1 MTSEQIIQDYIE
13 RKKDDFDKK
22 VNELRQDQGTEEIK
36 EFGYKLKR
44 KDEVFTVTDWEHI
57 KNFISNMAQEIFSC
71 LPEEATERTSAKIR
85 EDYAMSYDECLSW
98 NACRKVFLEN
108 IKKLK

>member
-1 MTSEQIIQDYIE
+1 MTNEVFKDYIE
-13 RKKDDFDKK
+13 RMQKRRVTEITLAVLKEYNDHNSCGYEIGC
-22 VNELRQDQGTEEIK
+22 VLSSVTLISALNEIVSD
-36 EFGYKLKR
+36 
-44 KDEVFTVTDWEHI
+44 
-57 KNFISNMAQEIFSC
+57 MAKEIFGA

-98 NACRKVFLEN
+98 NACRKAFLEN

>member
-1 MTSEQIIQDYIE
+1 MSPMTNEVFKDYIE
-13 RKKDDFDKK
+13 RKKNKLGDEFCVMLERAGRD
-22 VNELRQDQGTEEIK
+22 NGESSEEWTE
-36 EFGYKLKR
+36 KL
-44 KDEVFTVTDWEHI
+44 E
-57 KNFISNMAQEIFSC
+57 NFLSDMAKEIFGA

-98 NACRKVFLEN
+98 NACRKAFLEN

>member
-1 MTSEQIIQDYIE
+1 
-13 RKKDDFDKK
+13 
-22 VNELRQDQGTEEIK
+22 
-36 EFGYKLKR
+36 
-44 KDEVFTVTDWEHI
+44 
-57 KNFISNMAQEIFSC
+57 MAQEIFGA

-98 NACRKVFLEN
+98 NACRKAFLEN

>member
-1 MTSEQIIQDYIE
+1 MTNEVFKDYIE
-13 RKKDDFDKK
+13 RKKNQLGDEFC
-22 VNELRQDQGTEEIK
+22 VMLERSARENGESSEEWTE
-36 EFGYKLKR
+36 KL
-44 KDEVFTVTDWEHI
+44 EVFLSD
-57 KNFISNMAQEIFSC
+57 MAQEIFGA

-98 NACRKVFLEN
+98 NACRKAFLEN

>member
-1 MTSEQIIQDYIE
+1 MTNEVFKDYIE
-13 RKKDDFDKK
+13 RKKSAFRETFKHSQFIDYSK
-22 VNELRQDQGTEEIK
+22 VEE
-36 EFGYKLKR
+36 FLS
-44 KDEVFTVTDWEHI
+44 D
-57 KNFISNMAQEIFSC
+57 MAKEIFGA

-98 NACRKVFLEN
+98 NACRKAFLEN